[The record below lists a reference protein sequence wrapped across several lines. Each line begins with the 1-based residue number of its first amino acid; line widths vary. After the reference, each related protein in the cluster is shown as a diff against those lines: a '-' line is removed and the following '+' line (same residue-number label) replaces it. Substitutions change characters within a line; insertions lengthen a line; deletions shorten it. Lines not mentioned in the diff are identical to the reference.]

1 MWQFIKEENEDL
13 LISREYPEFSKS
25 LVYDKDQADMNK
37 FVEIVTNIRNL
48 RASMNIKPK
57 DEVRINL
64 FCDDKELCSYFLSQ
78 LQGFK
83 DLARLSELTIESKSA
98 TRPKKATMS
107 ATTHTEIFL
116 PLEGVINL
124 EEQIGRLEKELEKT
138 QKEYEKYAK
147 KISNA
152 KFMDNAPAEVVT
164 EVRENAA
171 SLEEKMKSIEEN
183 LKNFKN

>member
-1 MWQFIKEENEDL
+1 ML
-13 LISREYPEFSKS
+13 
-25 LVYDKDQADMNK
+25 
-37 FVEIVTNIRNL
+37 
-48 RASMNIKPK
+48 
-57 DEVRINL
+57 
-64 FCDDKELCSYFLSQ
+64 
-78 LQGFK
+78 
-83 DLARLSELTIESKSA
+83 
-98 TRPKKATMS
+98 

-116 PLEGVINL
+116 PLEGVIDLN
-124 EEQIGRLEKELEKT
+124 EQISRLEKELVKT

-152 KFMDNAPAEVVT
+152 KFMDNAPPEVVT